1 MYVCLCRAVSESAV
15 RAMGRA
21 GLVSEADL
29 LQVMRLDDDVCCG
42 HCLRNIDAIAEL
54 AREGASEACGT
65 VAASVSLSSR

>member
-29 LQVMRLDDDVCCG
+29 IEVMRLDDDACCG
-42 HCLRNIDAIAEL
+42 HCLRNIDALAEL
-54 AREGASEACGT
+54 AREGAAEACDS
-65 VAASVSLSSR
+65 ARASIPVSGR